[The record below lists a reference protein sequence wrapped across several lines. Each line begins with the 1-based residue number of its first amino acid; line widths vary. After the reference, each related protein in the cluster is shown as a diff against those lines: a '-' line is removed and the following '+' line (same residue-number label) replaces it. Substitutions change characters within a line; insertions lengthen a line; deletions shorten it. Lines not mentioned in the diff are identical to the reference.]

1 MNAVKFCGYEL
12 ETTSRKTVDGRY
24 SVEIVISKE
33 INGKVHRNHFIDSKN
48 SLVLPEEAKKESLN
62 FGKNLIKRNLV
73 GF

>member
-1 MNAVKFCGYEL
+1 MNADKFCEYEL
-12 ETTSRKTVDGRY
+12 ETTCRKKADGRY

-33 INGKVHRNHFIDSKN
+33 LDGKVYRNHFIDSKI
-48 SLVLPEEAKKESLN
+48 SLVLPEEANKESLN